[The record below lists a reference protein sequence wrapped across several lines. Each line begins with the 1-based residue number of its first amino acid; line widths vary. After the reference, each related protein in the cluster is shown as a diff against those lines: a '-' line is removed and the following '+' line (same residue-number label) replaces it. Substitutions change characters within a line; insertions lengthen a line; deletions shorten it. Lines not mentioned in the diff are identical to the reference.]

1 MQNSGLESMLA
12 ADKYEDLLR
21 MYSLFSRVPAGLNEM
36 RSFISKY
43 ILTLGSQI
51 NQHINS
57 DLKMEKGSGQTAI
70 RWVEEVLSLQ
80 KKFDK
85 ILDQAAN
92 KDKSFQTVFN
102 EAFERFINE
111 NPKSAEFI
119 SLFIDENLKKG
130 LKGVSIVLI
139 DKHSKVNIS
148 LFFFQKSEDEVDDV
162 LDNTITLFRYLQD
175 KDVFERYY
183 KQHLAKRLLL
193 NRSISDDAERS
204 MLSKLKVIYSLI
216 LYT

>member
-1 MQNSGLESMLA
+1 MKNSGLESMLA

-21 MYSLFSRVPAGLNEM
+21 MYNLFSRVPAGLNEM

-57 DLKMEKGSGQTAI
+57 DLKIEKGSSQLAI
-70 RWVEEVLSLQ
+70 RWVQEVLELQ
-80 KKFDK
+80 DKFDK

-130 LKGVSIVLI
+130 LKGV
-139 DKHSKVNIS
+139 KC
-148 LFFFQKSEDEVDDV
+148 DV
-162 LDNTITLFRYLQD
+162 YW
-175 KDVFERYY
+175 
-183 KQHLAKRLLL
+183 
-193 NRSISDDAERS
+193 
-204 MLSKLKVIYSLI
+204 
-216 LYT
+216 

>member
-1 MQNSGLESMLA
+1 MKNSGLESMLA

-21 MYSLFSRVPAGLNEM
+21 MYNLFSRVPAGLNEM

-57 DLKMEKGSGQTAI
+57 DLKIEKGSSQLAI
-70 RWVEEVLSLQ
+70 RWVQEVLELQ
-80 KKFDK
+80 DKFDK

-130 LKGVSIVLI
+130 LKGV
-139 DKHSKVNIS
+139 KC
-148 LFFFQKSEDEVDDV
+148 DV
-162 LDNTITLFRYLQD
+162 YG
-175 KDVFERYY
+175 
-183 KQHLAKRLLL
+183 
-193 NRSISDDAERS
+193 
-204 MLSKLKVIYSLI
+204 
-216 LYT
+216 

>member
-1 MQNSGLESMLA
+1 MKNSGLESMLA

-21 MYSLFSRVPAGLNEM
+21 MYNLFSRVPAGLNEM

-57 DLKMEKGSGQTAI
+57 DLKIEKGSSQLAI
-70 RWVEEVLSLQ
+70 RWVQEVLELQ
-80 KKFDK
+80 DKFDK

-130 LKGVSIVLI
+130 LKGV
-139 DKHSKVNIS
+139 KC
-148 LFFFQKSEDEVDDV
+148 DV
-162 LDNTITLFRYLQD
+162 
-175 KDVFERYY
+175 
-183 KQHLAKRLLL
+183 HW
-193 NRSISDDAERS
+193 
-204 MLSKLKVIYSLI
+204 
-216 LYT
+216 